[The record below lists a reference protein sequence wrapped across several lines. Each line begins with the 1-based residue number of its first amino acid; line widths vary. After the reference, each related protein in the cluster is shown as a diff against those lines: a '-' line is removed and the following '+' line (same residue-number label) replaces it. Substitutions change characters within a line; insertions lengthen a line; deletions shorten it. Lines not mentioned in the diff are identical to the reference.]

1 MNLHELALTTPWLA
15 TEDAVRQAIQI
26 AARVDLNEALA
37 AELRA
42 EREARPAF
50 VAMRQGRPLDATS
63 NVTMRD
69 GVACIPVTGLIFRYA
84 NVFSRFSGGTS
95 VELLARD
102 LQVCA
107 DNPMVSAI
115 LLVVDSPGGSAT
127 GVHDL
132 ADAIY
137 SVRAQKPIAAY
148 VEGMAAS
155 AAYWFASACGEIA
168 LEATAA
174 VGSIGAVMSAGKP
187 DPNAKEIEFVSSQ
200 SPNKRLDPTTEGG
213 SARYQ
218 TIVDDLATVFIGA
231 VARNRGMAEDD
242 VIQAGDAGGLKVGR
256 AAVAAGL
263 ADRIDTL
270 EGMVTRLQQQA
281 SDRRRGPA
289 ASPRAVAQEGDPMTN
304 PTPRA
309 GATVEAGAAPQP
321 GSITLSGDAAQ
332 ELLGRMLSTPPAP
345 AAAVEPNRANAAG
358 QVDEA
363 AALRERIAALEA
375 QLAADA
381 KAGAQLAGEQW
392 AARAVAAGKAM
403 PAEAAQLAG
412 LHATMTAEQRAAL
425 EAMVDARPAHTLN
438 RELVQVETPVDPT
451 TMGRD
456 KVASLLG
463 LSDLGRAALAA
474 KQK

>member
-332 ELLGRMLSTPPAP
+332 ELIGRLLSTPPA
-345 AAAVEPNRANAAG
+345 ASL
-358 QVDEA
+358 QVAEIAPVQPTDEA

-381 KAGAQLAGEQW
+381 QASAQLAGEQW

-412 LHATMTAEQRAAL
+412 LHATMTAEQRATL

-451 TMGRD
+451 TMGRG